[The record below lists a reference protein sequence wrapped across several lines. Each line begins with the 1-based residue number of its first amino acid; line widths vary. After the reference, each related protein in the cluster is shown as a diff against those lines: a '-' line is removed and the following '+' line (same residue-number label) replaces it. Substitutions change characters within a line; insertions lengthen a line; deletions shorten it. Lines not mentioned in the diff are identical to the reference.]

1 MGNKNQMIK
10 SQSAPSKTKVDAV
23 IALYS
28 SGKIEEAI
36 NATKDLNEDYPNNP
50 ILFNILGVCY
60 KALNQ
65 LEAAGQMFKISIAI
79 KPDYAEAYFN
89 LGVVLRGLSQLDEAI
104 KNYKKAIALSKNYPD
119 AYNNLGNSLKEIG
132 KLDEAIE
139 NYEWAIAYK
148 HDFYQA
154 YNNLGLVQAE
164 IGLSKLAVKNFENA
178 LKLKP
183 EFLDSHFNLGITLK
197 ELGRKELSINSF
209 VKTIEIDSN
218 NVEAHRNLSLMK
230 QYSDND
236 PQIQVMESL
245 INKKNLSKQD
255 YVGLNFALSKVYE
268 DLEDNE
274 KQFKFL
280 NEGNKLKKDLID
292 YSIDK
297 DKKRFSI
304 FKKLFSSPSITDSK
318 KTYNKSAIS
327 PIFIVG
333 MPRSGTSLVEQI
345 IASHQKVYGGGELK
359 YFAENTLPVISRAL
373 DNDSKK
379 FSKKDF
385 LSIRDKYIEALAKL
399 KTTNNIITDKMPL
412 NFQYIGFILSAFPE
426 AKIVHLKRDAR
437 AICWS
442 NYKFLFATAGNGFSF
457 NQKDLAEYYA
467 LYADLMEFWHKRYPN
482 KIYDIIYE
490 DLTVNQ
496 EEETRKLLKYCELDW
511 DENCLNFHTN
521 ERTVKTV
528 SSIQVRQKIYQ
539 DSSEAW
545 KKYDKFLKPLIKGLG
560 SY

>member
-1 MGNKNQMIK
+1 MIKNQ
-10 SQSAPSKTKVDAV
+10 SSPSKTQFEAV

-36 NATKDLNEDYPNNP
+36 DATKALNEDYPNSP
-50 ILFNILGVCY
+50 ILFNILGACY

-65 LEAAGQMFKISIAI
+65 LEAASQMFKTSIAI
-79 KPDYAEAYFN
+79 KPDYAEASFN
-89 LGVVLRGLSQLDEAI
+89 LGVVLRDMNQLDEAI
-104 KNYKKAIALSKNYPD
+104 KSYKKAIAISKNYPD
-119 AYNNLGNSLKEIG
+119 AYNNLGNSFKELG
-132 KLDEAIE
+132 RFDEAIE

-148 HDFYQA
+148 YDFYQA
-154 YNNLGLVQAE
+154 HNNLGIVQAE
-164 IGLSKLAVKNFENA
+164 IGLPKLAVKSYENA

-197 ELGRKELSINSF
+197 EQGRKELSINSF
-209 VKTIEIDSN
+209 IKALEIDSN

-230 QYSDND
+230 QYSEND
-236 PQIQVMESL
+236 PQIQAMESL
-245 INKKNLSKQD
+245 ISKNNLSKQD

-268 DLEDNE
+268 DLADNE

-280 NEGNKLKKDLID
+280 NKGNKLKKDLLN

-304 FKKLFSSPSITDSK
+304 FKKLFSSSSFSISRQ
-318 KTYNKSAIS
+318 TYDKSEIR

-359 YFAENTLPVISRAL
+359 YLADNTLPIITRVL
-373 DNDSKK
+373 DDDTKK
-379 FSKKDF
+379 ISKKDF
-385 LSIRDKYIEALAKL
+385 LLIREKYIDALDKL
-399 KTTNNIITDKMPL
+399 KTSNNIITDKMPL

-442 NYKFLFATAGNGFSF
+442 NYKFLFAAAGNGFSF
-457 NQKDLAEYYA
+457 NQNDLAEYYA
-467 LYADLMEFWHKRYPN
+467 LYDDLMKFWHEKYPH
-482 KIYDIIYE
+482 KIYDLSYE
-490 DLTVNQ
+490 NLTVNQ
-496 EEETRKLLKYCELDW
+496 EKETRKLLKYCEH
-511 DENCLNFHTN
+511 E
-521 ERTVKTV
+521 
-528 SSIQVRQKIYQ
+528 
-539 DSSEAW
+539 
-545 KKYDKFLKPLIKGLG
+545 
-560 SY
+560 